1 MSLAVRNV
9 GAVKNKTKGAASHE
23 NGVIAKSEAVRLA
36 PEPVLP
42 PLPSIEDVGDIE
54 VLCLDS

>member
-1 MSLAVRNV
+1 MSLAARDT
-9 GAVKNKTKGAASHE
+9 GAAKNKAKGAASHE
-23 NGVIAKSEAVRLA
+23 NGVIAKPEAVRLA

-54 VLCLDS
+54 VLYLGQ